1 MRRSKT
7 WDELSSR
14 LEDAFQQRRCYVP
27 RSYAEAQTLR
37 RRIRDGSVVEP
48 FQRLFAHAERWKQ
61 LSRLDQERYLI
72 RGYAYV
78 HPNVVF
84 CSLSAAVMHGLP
96 VSYSLLGSL
105 YLQDSTSNR
114 RRGHGIERCCRP
126 DPALERV
133 DGVTVVSLIEAT
145 VECLCM
151 CDFEDGLA
159 IADGYLHIT
168 RADASY
174 LQSEVER
181 LARRRR
187 GVEMAR
193 KVASWS
199 DARAESGGES
209 IARAIMIKAGII
221 PSDLQRKYVDP
232 LDSKKTY
239 RVDFVFELIDGSTVL
254 GEFDGRAK
262 YEDETLRAEAST
274 IDVLMAE
281 RQRESRLTL
290 MDVRIVRFNWNDLH
304 KPGRLLQM
312 LAAAGVTPETIVK
325 RAFS

>member
-1 MRRSKT
+1 
-7 WDELSSR
+7 
-14 LEDAFQQRRCYVP
+14 
-27 RSYAEAQTLR
+27 
-37 RRIRDGSVVEP
+37 
-48 FQRLFAHAERWKQ
+48 
-61 LSRLDQERYLI
+61 
-72 RGYAYV
+72 
-78 HPNVVF
+78 
-84 CSLSAAVMHGLP
+84 
-96 VSYSLLGSL
+96 
-105 YLQDSTSNR
+105 
-114 RRGHGIERCCRP
+114 
-126 DPALERV
+126 
-133 DGVTVVSLIEAT
+133 
-145 VECLCM
+145 M

-168 RADASY
+168 HADASY

-221 PSDLQRKYVDP
+221 PSDLQRKYIDP
-232 LDSKKTY
+232 LDSKKIY

-262 YEDETLRAEAST
+262 YEDETLRAGAST